1 MAASAETSP
10 AVCLLMGRGASTRR
24 GLFTSRKPPPPHW
37 DDPFHAAQYYP
48 NTAAHPPQHAHTPPA
63 DPRVSITLCVCVC
76 VNVAGASGGGENS
89 RWQGCPHRVCFFGG
103 EQCIFSELLL
113 KEGKGISVHGQLAG
127 SVPRTHPSLPLC
139 VHAQTHTQTHTV
151 CN

>member
-1 MAASAETSP
+1 MAASAQTSP
-10 AVCLLMGRGASTRR
+10 AVCLLMGRSASTRR

-48 NTAAHPPQHAHTPPA
+48 NTAAHPPQHAHTLPA

-76 VNVAGASGGGENS
+76 VNVAVVGGGENS

-103 EQCIFSELLL
+103 RTMHLLRALIKGGEGDFS
-113 KEGKGISVHGQLAG
+113 
-127 SVPRTHPSLPLC
+127 PRTAGRQRASHPPLSSPLRPRTN
-139 VHAQTHTQTHTV
+139 THTL